1 MNLNELLRLS
11 VQKIFP
17 YPNVEVANWT
27 EVIIYAIQLGLTL
40 LLLFLLA
47 SYQKM
52 VINDTDQCDM
62 NMVSKNLNAH
72 DLMSPQVIVAKEN
85 TNAEQIS
92 ARLLAGEFNG
102 VPVVD
107 DKGAVIGIVTALD
120 ILRALQGDKK
130 LNTML
135 ARDIMTPN
143 PSTVK
148 KDTPIEEI
156 IRIIVEKEIVLVPV
170 VEDNKKLIGVVARLD
185 ILREKLNEGFI
196 TIEKREAVSRT

>member
-1 MNLNELLRLS
+1 M
-11 VQKIFP
+11 
-17 YPNVEVANWT
+17 
-27 EVIIYAIQLGLTL
+27 
-40 LLLFLLA
+40 
-47 SYQKM
+47 
-52 VINDTDQCDM
+52 
-62 NMVSKNLNAH
+62 NAH
-72 DLMSPQVIVAKEN
+72 DLMSPQVVVAKEN

-107 DKGAVIGIVTALD
+107 DKGAVIGMVTALD
-120 ILRALQGDKK
+120 ILRAIQGGKK
-130 LNTML
+130 LNEML

-156 IRIIVEKEIVLVPV
+156 IRVLVEKEIVLLPV
-170 VEDNKKLIGVVARLD
+170 VENNKFIGVVARLD

-196 TIEKREAVSRT
+196 TIEKREALSRT

>member
-1 MNLNELLRLS
+1 M
-11 VQKIFP
+11 
-17 YPNVEVANWT
+17 
-27 EVIIYAIQLGLTL
+27 
-40 LLLFLLA
+40 
-47 SYQKM
+47 
-52 VINDTDQCDM
+52 
-62 NMVSKNLNAH
+62 NAH

-107 DKGAVIGIVTALD
+107 DKGAVIGMVTALD

-156 IRIIVEKEIVLVPV
+156 IRIIVDKEIVLVPV
-170 VEDNKKLIGVVARLD
+170 VEEDNNKLIGVVARLD

>member
-1 MNLNELLRLS
+1 M
-11 VQKIFP
+11 K
-17 YPNVEVANWT
+17 T
-27 EVIIYAIQLGLTL
+27 GIIR
-40 LLLFLLA
+40 
-47 SYQKM
+47 
-52 VINDTDQCDM
+52 
-62 NMVSKNLNAH
+62 LNAQ

-85 TNAEQIS
+85 TDAEQIS

-107 DKGAVIGIVTALD
+107 DRGGVIGIVTALD
-120 ILRALQGDKK
+120 ILRAMQGGKK

-148 KDTPIEEI
+148 KDTPVEEI
-156 IRIIVEKEIVLVPV
+156 IRILVEKEIVLVPV
-170 VEDNKKLIGVVARLD
+170 VEDVNKNKLIGVVARLD

-196 TIEKREAVSRT
+196 TIEKREALSRT

>member
-1 MNLNELLRLS
+1 
-11 VQKIFP
+11 
-17 YPNVEVANWT
+17 
-27 EVIIYAIQLGLTL
+27 
-40 LLLFLLA
+40 
-47 SYQKM
+47 M
-52 VINDTDQCDM
+52 VI
-62 NMVSKNLNAH
+62 KNLNAH

-107 DKGAVIGIVTALD
+107 DNGSVVGIVTALD
-120 ILRALQGDKK
+120 ILKALQGGKKK
-130 LNTML
+130 LNEML

-156 IRIIVEKEIVLVPV
+156 IRILVEKEIVLVPV
-170 VEDNKKLIGVVARLD
+170 IEGNDNKLIGVVARLD

-196 TIEKREAVSRT
+196 TIGKREALSRT